1 MNNYKENLSN
11 LIQLLKNNI
20 ETMEENINIMKNISA
35 RIENLPEVK
44 QFIKENPQEF

>member
-20 ETMEENINIMKNISA
+20 ETMEENINIMKNMKES
-35 RIENLPEVK
+35 LMKK
-44 QFIKENPQEF
+44 QLK